1 MAKTIGYRRWLAIG
15 TLVLLTSVV
24 SFAKPKDKDKDKK
37 GCDPHD
43 NCLKVPDGGSTAA
56 YLLIAGSSCLGAM
69 AIRTR
74 LKKNPFT

>member
-24 SFAKPKDKDKDKK
+24 SFAMPKDKGKK
-37 GCDPHD
+37 GCNPHD
-43 NCLKVPDGGSTAA
+43 NCLQVPDGGSTAA

-74 LKKNPFT
+74 LKKNPVT